1 MNHLSSK
8 KFKIGIIG
16 YGKMGASHA
25 RAWTKIPEVEI
36 SAIADRSEEQ
46 ISAAKKLYGCP
57 VFKDAGEMFKEVRLD
72 IVVVA
77 TQAQYRLAPV
87 LAAIEHGCH
96 VICEKPMAINLEDA
110 DKMIE
115 AAKRKGVTLA
125 VHHEHIL
132 IPAVAKAE
140 DMIRRGEIGEL
151 YFMEGFAKGRPA
163 PYELTEEAIHMLH
176 MMRYFV
182 KSEVAWCFGHIEEKG
197 RDVTKKDLRPL
208 GEFYPVGRSTGG
220 VGAGDYILGYYRFAN
235 GVCGALRLKN
245 LERTSNEYAGI
256 ELHGTKGRIKI
267 HFSNNYS
274 SSGRLFYKATPQD
287 DFSTL
292 KWQEIDVGYRRDF
305 IKKFLY
311 KIFGGPPKPF
321 ITTSACRFAR
331 HFLDAL
337 REGRKPEV
345 AGEDGR
351 AALAMALGIYES
363 HFQKRPLPI
372 LLRDRK
378 HL

>member
-25 RAWTKIPEVEI
+25 RAWAGIPEAEI
-36 SAIADRSEEQ
+36 SAIADRDEEQ
-46 ISAAKKLYGCP
+46 IAAAKAAYSCP
-57 VFKDAGEMFKEVRLD
+57 VFKDAREMLKEVQLD

-115 AAKRKGVTLA
+115 AAERKGVTLA

-140 DMIRRGEIGEL
+140 EMIRRGAIGDL

-163 PYELTEEAIHMLH
+163 PYELMEEAIHMLH
-176 MMRYFV
+176 MMRYFS
-182 KSEVAWCFGHIEEKG
+182 KSEVAWCFGHIQEKG
-197 RDVTKKDLRPL
+197 RDATEKDLRPL
-208 GEFYPVGRSTGG
+208 ADFYPVGRSTGG
-220 VGAGDYILGYYRFAN
+220 AGAGDYIFGYYRFAN

-245 LERTSNEYAGI
+245 LERTSNEYAAV
-256 ELHGTKGRIKI
+256 ELQGTKGRIKI

-274 SSGRLFYKATPQD
+274 SSGRLFYKSTPQD
-287 DFSTL
+287 DFSTI

-305 IKKFLY
+305 IKRFFY
-311 KIFGGPPKPF
+311 RIFGGPPKPF
-321 ITTSACRFAR
+321 ITTSARRFAR

-337 REGRKPEV
+337 REGRKPKV
-345 AGEDGR
+345 TGADGR
-351 AALAMALGIYES
+351 AALEMALGIYES
-363 HFQKRPLPI
+363 HFQKKPI
-372 LLRDRK
+372 DLSNSA
-378 HL
+378 